1 MVLVISLF
9 DTAHICMDK
18 CFVTHIWHEVQQ
30 FLKEHFLIVLTIP
43 IQSKLV
49 TWVPILFYLCHQMYR
64 GFKIVNLSIV
74 RPLLWFVR
82 WAKGS
87 GWSDEKLHR
96 GELKLQRVQFG
107 LGEEPQHCNGDTLT
121 DALSNQS
128 RWAARTLFFYQ
139 CIKIWRLEEKWLP
152 RPLKSF

>member
-1 MVLVISLF
+1 MHIFYCFFCSRSNQ
-9 DTAHICMDK
+9 AHIA
-18 CFVTHIWHEVQQ
+18 HEPRLLAHAQSHNHQQ
-30 FLKEHFLIVLTIP
+30 IFASSWIL
-43 IQSKLV
+43 
-49 TWVPILFYLCHQMYR
+49 ILFSQN
-64 GFKIVNLSIV
+64 FKVVNLSIV
-74 RPLLWFVR
+74 WPLLWFVR

-121 DALSNQS
+121 DALSNQIMNQS

-139 CIKIWRLEEKWLP
+139 CIKIWRLEEKLLL